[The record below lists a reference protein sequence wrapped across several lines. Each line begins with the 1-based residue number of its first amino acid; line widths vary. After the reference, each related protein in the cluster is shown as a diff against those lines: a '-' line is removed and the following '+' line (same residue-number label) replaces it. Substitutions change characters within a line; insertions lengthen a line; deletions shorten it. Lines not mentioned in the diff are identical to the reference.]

1 MSRRR
6 QWQPT
11 PVLLPG
17 KSHRRRS
24 LVGCSPWGREEP
36 NTTEQLSSSRSSSSV
51 FNTSLSFLTS
61 GWQLSEFC
69 INKSFIFH
77 YNFTTCLCVSIS
89 IVFPAFGFS
98 VNRIKLYVYF
108 SDCFCSTSFLR
119 FICIDACS
127 YHSSSWLYSILL
139 QNAYHGLSIQLW
151 TFRLF
156 LVLLLL

>member
-36 NTTEQLSSSRSSSSV
+36 NTTERLSSSRSSSSV

-119 FICIDACS
+119 FICIDMHVAIT
-127 YHSSSWLYSILL
+127 HH
-139 QNAYHGLSIQLW
+139 HGYIVFYYKMHTMIYPFNYGHLDY
-151 TFRLF
+151 F
-156 LVLLLL
+156 